1 MKWGLAY
8 VRKHKERLKRAKE
21 FIANRMGSGARTQ
34 YQRKTIKS
42 NDFIANTHY
51 TYYMHLNWEF

>member
-51 TYYMHLNWEF
+51 